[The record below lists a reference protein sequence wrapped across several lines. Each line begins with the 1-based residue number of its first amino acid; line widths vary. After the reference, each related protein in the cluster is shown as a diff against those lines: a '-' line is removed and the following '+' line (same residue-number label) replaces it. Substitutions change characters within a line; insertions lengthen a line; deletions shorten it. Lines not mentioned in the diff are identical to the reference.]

1 MANPFDPL
9 YDFLCD
15 RLKDYPQ
22 KRSDVANSADLPAT
36 VAAFWQRIGF
46 HPAFASVLNAPP
58 ARDEA
63 GFNQQRAAML
73 KLGVSQ
79 TLLPRCPL
87 ILADDRFSV
96 WYLDGDDGNDDPPVW
111 GLNSDMSAPE
121 PVSPAFSRFVVQQLV
136 TIALQNSPRLLVAP
150 GKPFAGEPLFGD
162 LHPAL
167 LQKGEVIVL
176 PFDDS
181 QGVAETRVNLCSQSV
196 ADLAAWCDWQNT
208 TFTFFGGYLDPGHGR
223 DKLTTIRCEGL
234 TDEQIKA
241 NHRLM
246 AEDGEVAV
254 LIVSNSARPGW
265 LTREYYEPDDPAED
279 LLLTCDKA
287 TAATWIDW
295 IEAQS
300 GKVTEVDNKA
310 YKKKKPKKK

>member
-22 KRSDVANSADLPAT
+22 KRSDVENSTDLPAT
-36 VAAFWQRIGF
+36 VAAFWQKIGF
-46 HPAFASVLNAPP
+46 HPAFTSVLNAPLT
-58 ARDEA
+58 RNEV

-96 WYLDGDDGNDDPPVW
+96 WYLDLDGGGDDPPVW
-111 GLNSDMSAPE
+111 GLNSDMSTPE
-121 PVSPAFSRFVVQQLV
+121 PVSPAFSRFAAQQLA
-136 TIALQNSPRLLVAP
+136 TITLQNSPRLLVAP
-150 GKPFAGEPLFGD
+150 SEPLAGAALFGD

-167 LQKGEVIVL
+167 LQQGEVIVL

-181 QGVAETRVNLCSQSV
+181 QGVAETRVNLCTQSV
-196 ADLAAWCDWQNT
+196 ADLATFCDWQNT
-208 TFTFFGGYLDPGHGR
+208 AFTFFGGYLDPGHGR
-223 DKLTTIRCEGL
+223 GKLTTIRCEGL
-234 TDEQIKA
+234 GDEQIA
-241 NHRLM
+241 ADHRLS

-254 LIVSNSARPGW
+254 MIVSDQARPGW

-279 LLLTCDKA
+279 LLLTCDKT
-287 TAATWIDW
+287 TAAAWLDW
-295 IEAQS
+295 IESQ
-300 GKVTEVDNKA
+300 GGTVTEVDNNP
-310 YKKKKPKKK
+310 YKKKKTKKK